1 MHHSLQAVSY
11 MHNHRSRFD
20 KSPSRS
26 SHRCTKIFGTI
37 RLPPHLRRRLISG
50 STCCL
55 KGPNEI
61 SQDICSDPEMSN
73 RYAVV
78 VVMTFAYMQEHF
90 DSYMYFEHLVASTT
104 CLSDNVFLTR
114 SSFDPAYRV
123 RTFEIEH
130 CETHY
135 HHLVLVEPA
144 EPLRSCVQ

>member
-1 MHHSLQAVSY
+1 MHI
-11 MHNHRSRFD
+11 HRSRFD

-37 RLPPHLRRRLISG
+37 RLPPHLRRRLVPG

-55 KGPNEI
+55 KGYLLRFRI
-61 SQDICSDPEMSN
+61 LN

-78 VVMTFAYMQEHF
+78 VVTTFAYMQEHF

>member
-1 MHHSLQAVSY
+1 MHI
-11 MHNHRSRFD
+11 HRSRFD

-37 RLPPHLRRRLISG
+37 RLPPHLRRRYLLRFRI
-50 STCCL
+50 L
-55 KGPNEI
+55 
-61 SQDICSDPEMSN
+61 N

-144 EPLRSCVQ
+144 EPLRSCGQ

>member
-1 MHHSLQAVSY
+1 MHI
-11 MHNHRSRFD
+11 HRSRFD

-26 SHRCTKIFGTI
+26 SHSCTKIFGTT
-37 RLPPHLRRRLISG
+37 RLPPHLRRL
-50 STCCL
+50 
-55 KGPNEI
+55 
-61 SQDICSDPEMSN
+61 
-73 RYAVV
+73 VV
-78 VVMTFAYMQEHF
+78 VTTFAYMQEHF

-114 SSFDPAYRV
+114 SSFDPAYRL

-144 EPLRSCVQ
+144 EPLQSCVQ

>member
-1 MHHSLQAVSY
+1 MHI
-11 MHNHRSRFD
+11 HRSRFD

-37 RLPPHLRRRLISG
+37 RLPPHLRRRLVPG

-55 KGPNEI
+55 K
-61 SQDICSDPEMSN
+61 
-73 RYAVV
+73 VV
-78 VVMTFAYMQEHF
+78 VVTTFAYMQEHF

-144 EPLRSCVQ
+144 EPLQSCVQ